1 MLFHFGTD
9 VLNSYYCIK
18 LERPRGIVQ
27 HSPHSPTFC
36 LLSFLWQCNFFQE
49 LRGLA
54 GQSGACIMC
63 LDCCISPEKY
73 TNRLEVARQV
83 GATMSKKCAMS
94 KEDLPGRL
102 RQKFEEFCHQILSS
116 ELCTFFGSNLPTTDC
131 YSCSDMVLD
140 TDLRN
145 SSCFRLLTP
154 NSSLFSLQNSPPYLL
169 L

>member
-18 LERPRGIVQ
+18 LERPCGIVQ

-116 ELCTFFGSNLPTTDC
+116 ELCTFLAATFLPLIATHVRTWYWTLTC
-131 YSCSDMVLD
+131 VIVHASD
-140 TDLRN
+140 
-145 SSCFRLLTP
+145 S
-154 NSSLFSLQNSPPYLL
+154 
-169 L
+169 